1 MRDFL
6 LHFKRRHHTGTHTA
20 LVRARGLDDAKNAL
34 IEFERGRGF
43 KLVRFLD
50 EPNNYVEPGDEP

>member
-6 LHFKRRHHTGTHTA
+6 LHFKRRHHTGKHTA

-43 KLVRFLD
+43 KLTRFLD
-50 EPNNYVEPGDEP
+50 EPTTYDRSETD